1 LQTSNFLSWYASDDK
16 YAREKLSGDLETLR
30 SYYLNR
36 GYIRFNIESTQVSVS
51 PNKKGVYITINV
63 SEGDIY
69 TVRELQLAGDL
80 VLPEEELG
88 RFYIIKEGDVFS
100 RQKVTLSSDLMIKR
114 LGNDGYTF
122 AKVDGI
128 PKIDDETKEV
138 DITFFIEPGKRTY
151 VRRINFAGNESTLDD
166 VLRREMLQMEGGWAS
181 TQKIEAGKK
190 RLNQLGFF
198 KGVNVETPAV
208 AGTDDLIDVNYSVE
222 EQLSGSLNFNVGYA
236 GGSGF
241 IIGTS
246 ISQNN
251 FLGTGNR
258 MSLALQKN
266 STVQSYNFS
275 FQDPYYTIDG
285 VSRGFNLFYRKTD
298 FSNQSFTSDYQTNTL
313 GGNVS
318 FGYPISNQERLS
330 FTLGVAETEMFEGS
344 FVPKEIEDFID
355 ENGDLFREYSLGSS
369 WKWSNLNRGLFP
381 TAGAQQSISFDLA
394 IPGSDLTYY
403 KIGYKADYYIPLNSD
418 WSLRFRTELGY
429 GDGFGDLTQLP
440 FFKNFRAG
448 GVGSVRGY
456 RSSSL
461 GPQGLPNYELVDL
474 VETDDNGDPILNP
487 GSSDS
492 ANIYYKNADGDLV
505 REFKPENLDPEYVIN
520 TSTGLP
526 EKAPLYAESASALG
540 GNILVEGSTELIF
553 PFPFVEDQ
561 SSLRSVF
568 FLDAGNVFTDQCYT
582 PADRDVPDLDSHPFC
597 QEGVDLSKLRL
608 STGVGVTWVTAI
620 GPLTFTY
627 SFPLN
632 DEEDDR
638 TEGFEFS
645 LGQVF

>member
-1 LQTSNFLSWYASDDK
+1 
-16 YAREKLSGDLETLR
+16 
-30 SYYLNR
+30 
-36 GYIRFNIESTQVSVS
+36 
-51 PNKKGVYITINV
+51 
-63 SEGDIY
+63 
-69 TVRELQLAGDL
+69 VRELQLAGDL

>member
-1 LQTSNFLSWYASDDK
+1 
-16 YAREKLSGDLETLR
+16 
-30 SYYLNR
+30 
-36 GYIRFNIESTQVSVS
+36 
-51 PNKKGVYITINV
+51 
-63 SEGDIY
+63 
-69 TVRELQLAGDL
+69 
-80 VLPEEELG
+80 
-88 RFYIIKEGDVFS
+88 
-100 RQKVTLSSDLMIKR
+100 
-114 LGNDGYTF
+114 
-122 AKVDGI
+122 
-128 PKIDDETKEV
+128 
-138 DITFFIEPGKRTY
+138 
-151 VRRINFAGNESTLDD
+151 
-166 VLRREMLQMEGGWAS
+166 
-181 TQKIEAGKK
+181 
-190 RLNQLGFF
+190 
-198 KGVNVETPAV
+198 
-208 AGTDDLIDVNYSVE
+208 
-222 EQLSGSLNFNVGYA
+222 
-236 GGSGF
+236 
-241 IIGTS
+241 
-246 ISQNN
+246 
-251 FLGTGNR
+251 
-258 MSLALQKN
+258 
-266 STVQSYNFS
+266 VQSYNFS

-330 FTLGVAETEMFEGS
+330 FTLGVAETEMFKGS
-344 FVPKEIEDFID
+344 LVPREINDFID

-381 TAGAQQSISFDLA
+381 TAGAQQSLSFDLA

-403 KIGYKADYYIPLNSD
+403 KIGYKADYYIPLDFD

-461 GPQGLPNYELVDL
+461 GPKALPDYDLVNL
-474 VETDDNGDPILNP
+474 VETDSNGDPILNVGTDGP
-487 GSSDS
+487 

-505 REFKPENLDPEYVIN
+505 REFKPENLDPEYVMASGSIVQ
-520 TSTGLP
+520 
-526 EKAPLYAESASALG
+526 APLYAESASALG

-582 PADRDVPDLDSHPFC
+582 PTDRDVPDLDSHPFC